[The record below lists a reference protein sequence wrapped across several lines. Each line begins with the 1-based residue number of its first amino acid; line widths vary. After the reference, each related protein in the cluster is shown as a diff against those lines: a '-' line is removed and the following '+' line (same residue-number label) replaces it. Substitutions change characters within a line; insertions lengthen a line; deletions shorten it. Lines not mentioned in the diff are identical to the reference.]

1 MTTTQQA
8 SFEQAQQEKNRG
20 NEYFRNKQY
29 EEACECYTLA
39 LGASLSDTDRAACFA
54 NRAAAKLKLEDYE
67 GALEDCSE
75 ALSLDGNYWKALY
88 RREQCYLKL
97 GRYEEALKDAKVL
110 SEARQISTEEVH
122 RIERLKEREDERRKE
137 EAMTKLKE
145 VGNSVLGY
153 FGLSV
158 DNFKLDK
165 DPETGSYNIRLQK

>member
-1 MTTTQQA
+1 MTTTEA
-8 SFEQAQQEKNRG
+8 SFHEAQEDKNRG
-20 NEYFRNKQY
+20 NEHFRNKQY

-39 LGASLSDTDRAACFA
+39 LSKPLNDADRAACFA

-75 ALSLDGNYWKALY
+75 ALNLDENYWKALY

-97 GRYEEALKDAKVL
+97 GRYEEALKDAKTL
-110 SEARQISTEEVH
+110 KEARQISSEEVQH
-122 RIERLKEREDERRKE
+122 IEQLKEREEERRKE
-137 EAMTKLKE
+137 EAITKLKE

-165 DPETGSYNIRLQK
+165 DPTTGSYNIRLEK

>member
-1 MTTTQQA
+1 MTGVDK
-8 SFEQAQQEKNRG
+8 QAQEERSRG

-29 EEACECYTLA
+29 KEACECYTVA
-39 LGASLSDTDRAACFA
+39 LSKEMSTEDRAACFA

-75 ALSLDGNYWKALY
+75 ALSLDENYWKAKY
-88 RREQCYLKL
+88 RRKECYLKL
-97 GRYEEALKDAKVL
+97 GRYEEALKDAKAL
-110 SEARQISTEEVH
+110 REAQQISSEEVQH
-122 RIERLKEREDERRKE
+122 IEKLKERDDERRKE
-137 EAMTKLKE
+137 EAIAKLKE

-165 DPETGSYNIRLQK
+165 DPASGSYNIRLEK